1 MNRSIWLLPAFLFL
15 APTVARGGAK
25 DFVPRLIGYSGNLIL
40 ESHYISEAKKTDG
53 GASSAIVRNSTSAF
67 RQTMEIGVYGYSYH
81 PDFFLFSIVGSG
93 ELGQFVDRP
102 SDKENSTSQDASE
115 EYDFRGYLL
124 RRKPLHAEM
133 YFDRDRPFLTGDYN
147 DDPLNKNTR
156 TGLELFY
163 DKRPYHSSL
172 EYYNEQN
179 AFNQRERNSDDY
191 ITRFNFHQGSFA
203 GSLSGHESLDNTDSY
218 DDAGGK
224 KAVLKTNSTTL
235 ESYVN
240 WFKDIYNLSTNTSWS
255 EFKSNNEALFDQPG
269 ITKAVSRVYN
279 VQLNG
284 EVELPWDFVLHN
296 DMSQFN
302 SNTHNGKIA
311 TSVES
316 YSQQKVN
323 KIDFKL
329 TQELFSSLKTKM
341 SADFTD
347 NTSDSGKI
355 DSTDP
360 NNIKPENA
368 RNDAGSYRTSDYELS
383 TNYIKKVWGGA
394 IRGSLASYIKRTTQQ
409 GVVTIGGEK
418 NPEEF
423 TRLASGLND
432 PYMLLRPDAD
442 IANVRVEIKVVG
454 VDLWQS
460 LPTTDYAVAGNPPQV
475 IINNLSAV
483 TNKENVGTGPPAY
496 KFRVTYSTL
505 AADYTLQDNT
515 GVASIGIDLFSGVVQ
530 ADYSHSYSSQDI
542 IDGDPLNYTNSAPV
556 KNDYFSLNYL
566 KNALHVNANYRITNT
581 DYKEQ
586 ELAYSVGYNRPVK
599 ILKSVHTS
607 FNVRYFGSGVDYTSA
622 DEKNYSSESRFTSR
636 VNNSFTIP
644 WQKIGISHYISY
656 QRNRGN
662 VTKTTQNSRGFY
674 SRNKGISVDESDH
687 WVTGGSLSMHLPFT
701 KIPLSLNGSYGDEK
715 FVNGTDVVTTSYV
728 VNSRYSWRF
737 GGTTISM
744 DGKFTSDIA
753 NSKNGMDENKTID
766 DDFEFNVTLTR
777 RLF

>member
-1 MNRSIWLLPAFLFL
+1 MPN
-15 APTVARGGAK
+15 
-25 DFVPRLIGYSGNLIL
+25 LIGYSGNLIL
-40 ESHYISEAKKTDG
+40 ESHYVSEAKKTDG

-67 RQTMEIGVYGYSYH
+67 RQTMEVGIYGYSYH
-81 PDFFLFSIVGSG
+81 PDFFLFSIIGSG
-93 ELGQFVDRP
+93 ELGQSVERP
-102 SDKENSTSQDASE
+102 SDRENSTSQDGSE

-133 YFDRDRPFLTGDYN
+133 YFNRDRPFLTGDYN
-147 DDPLNKNTR
+147 DDPLNENTR
-156 TGLELFY
+156 TGLEIFY

-179 AFNQRERNSDDY
+179 TFNKKNKNGDDY
-191 ITRFNFHQGSFA
+191 ITRFHFNQGSFA
-203 GSLSGHESLDNTDSY
+203 GSLSGHKSLENTDSY
-218 DDAGGK
+218 DGAGQK
-224 KAVLKTNSTTL
+224 KAVFQTDSTTL

-240 WFKDIYNLSTNTSWS
+240 WFKDIYNLSTNSSWS
-255 EFKSNNEALFDQPG
+255 EFKSTNEILVNQPG

-284 EVELPWDFVLHN
+284 EVELPWNFVLYN
-296 DMSQFN
+296 DMSQFS

-316 YSQQKVN
+316 YSLQKVN
-323 KIDFKL
+323 RIDFKL

-341 SADFTD
+341 SVDFTD

-368 RNDAGSYRTSDYELS
+368 RNDAGSYKTSDYELS
-383 TNYIKKVWGGA
+383 TNYIKKVRGGA

-423 TRLASGLND
+423 IRLDSGLND

-442 IANVRVEIKVVG
+442 IANVRVDIKVVG
-454 VDLWQS
+454 VDLWQR
-460 LPTTDYAVAGNPPQV
+460 LPETDYAVAGNPPQV
-475 IINNLSAV
+475 IIANLPGV
-483 TNKENVGTGPPAY
+483 TNKENVGTTAQPAY
-496 KFRVTYSTL
+496 KFRLTYSTL

-515 GVASIGIDLFSGVVQ
+515 GVASIGINLFSGVVQ
-530 ADYSHSYSSQDI
+530 ADYSHSYSSQNL
-542 IDGDPLNYTNSAPV
+542 IDGDPLNYQVFSSV
-556 KNDYFSLNYL
+556 KNDYFSLDYL
-566 KNALHVNANYRITNT
+566 KNSLHVNVNYRVTNT

-586 ELAYSVGYNRPVK
+586 ELAYSVGYNHPVK

-622 DEKNYSSESRFTSR
+622 DEKNYSTESRFTCR
-636 VNNSFTIP
+636 VNNSLTIP
-644 WQKIGISHYISY
+644 WQKIGLSHYMSY
-656 QRNRGN
+656 QRKRGN
-662 VTKTTQNSRGFY
+662 VTKTTQNAIGFY
-674 SRNKGISVDESDH
+674 SRNKGISVNESDH

-715 FVNGTDVVTTSYV
+715 FVNGTDVVTISYV

-753 NSKNGMDENKTID
+753 NSKNGTVVNKTID
-766 DDFEFNVTLTR
+766 DNFEFNVTLTR
-777 RLF
+777 RIF